1 MADLMNHPDL
11 IRNIAIV
18 GHLHHG
24 KTSFVDM
31 LISETHDMP
40 INVEQPERYTDTH
53 ILERERGVSIKSM
66 PMSLVLQDLK
76 DKSYLVNMLDTPGK
90 LPFLSRCNSID
101 TRFYFRSYQLYWWS
115 CCSHPVGWWCCH
127 CSWYCR
133 RCHGQYGTSD
143 QALCAWRIGYD
154 TRYQQDGQIDTR
166 VEVATCWCLFQGTTC
181 HWRS

>member
-53 ILERERGVSIKSM
+53 ILERERGVSIKTM

-90 LPFLSRCNSID
+90 LPFSIKMQFHWH
-101 TRFYFRSYQLYWWS
+101 TL
-115 CCSHPVGWWCCH
+115 
-127 CSWYCR
+127 
-133 RCHGQYGTSD
+133 
-143 QALCAWRIGYD
+143 
-154 TRYQQDGQIDTR
+154 
-166 VEVATCWCLFQGTTC
+166 LF
-181 HWRS
+181 